1 MQYPSFTSRPLDTVL
16 ASLWMEEAL
25 GEENDATTEALAGN
39 LQTDVCVVG
48 GGFTGL
54 WTALEIKNRDPS
66 IDVTLLEADICGA
79 GASGVNGG
87 FAMTWWPKWSTLQR
101 LVGSDAGAVAQT
113 SEDAVAEIGEF
124 AAANG
129 IQADFTK
136 AGWLW
141 AATNAAQM
149 GSWQETVDGWG
160 HSGSTPYQ
168 LVDAE
173 AASRITGS
181 ATHLGGVFESGV
193 ATLHPGRLVRG
204 LRRVAIARGIRVLE
218 RTQMTGIELQGTRA
232 RISTPSGTV
241 LADQVILATN
251 TALVAHREIR
261 KRLVVLGSDVVATAP
276 CASEIADWDEGLA
289 ISDSRRLVHYYRT
302 TRDHRV
308 VFGKGGGR
316 VGFGSTVASAF
327 WGQSN
332 RAGQV
337 VAQLHRTFPKLK
349 PVPVTHAW
357 SGAVDYSIDAMPF
370 FGSLA
375 RMPNVHYVAGY
386 SGDGV
391 GPARLA
397 SHVLASLALGADDQW
412 RRFPLVRQPAG
423 IFPPEPARYLGGH
436 LVRRAIMAKEAAEDR
451 SRRPNR
457 VLVGLSKLD
466 PTSFVG

>member
-1 MQYPSFTSRPLDTVL
+1 MQQTTASPRPLDPVL

-25 GEENDATTEALAGN
+25 GEENDVTTEALAGN

-54 WTALEIKNRDPS
+54 WAALAMKDRDPS

-101 LVGSDAGAVAQT
+101 LVGSDAGAVAQA
-113 SEDAVAEIGEF
+113 SEDAVVEIGEF
-124 AAANG
+124 AAENG
-129 IQADFTK
+129 IEADYTK

-141 AATNAAQM
+141 AATNEAQM
-149 GSWQETVDGWG
+149 GSWQETVGGWG
-160 HSGSTPYQ
+160 RSGYTPYR
-168 LVDAE
+168 LVEAEE
-173 AASRITGS
+173 AARITGS
-181 ATHLGGVFESGV
+181 ATHLGGVFEKGV

-204 LRRVAIARGIRVLE
+204 LRRAAIARGIRVLE
-218 RTQMTGIELQGTRA
+218 RTPMTGIEPQGTRA
-232 RISTPSGTV
+232 RISTPTGTV

-261 KRLVVLGSDVVATAP
+261 KRLVILGSDVVATAP

-316 VGFGSTVASAF
+316 VGFGSAVAPGF
-327 WGQSN
+327 WGKST

-337 VAQLHRTFPKLK
+337 TAQLHRTFPKLK
-349 PVPVTHAW
+349 SVPVTHAW
-357 SGAVDYSIDAMPF
+357 AGAVDYSIDAMPF
-370 FGSLA
+370 FGSLS

-397 SHVLASLALGADDQW
+397 GHVLASLALGSDDQW
-412 RRFPLVRQPAG
+412 GRFPLLRQPKG
-423 IFPPEPARYLGGH
+423 TFPPEPARYLGGH
-436 LVRRAIMAKEAAEDR
+436 SVRRAIMAKEAAEDCG
-451 SRRPNR
+451 RRPNR
-457 VLVGLSKLD
+457 LLVALSRLD